1 MYEEE
6 FEDIKRVIRIV
17 YRRTDN
23 TVVKEK
29 GQKDKQRSSKH
40 THKIKDRVT
49 RTPLKIGVNSGAPKG

>member
-1 MYEEE
+1 VYEEE

-29 GQKDKQRSSKH
+29 GQKDKQQLN
-40 THKIKDRVT
+40 IKWIHFLNQLIVE
-49 RTPLKIGVNSGAPKG
+49 L